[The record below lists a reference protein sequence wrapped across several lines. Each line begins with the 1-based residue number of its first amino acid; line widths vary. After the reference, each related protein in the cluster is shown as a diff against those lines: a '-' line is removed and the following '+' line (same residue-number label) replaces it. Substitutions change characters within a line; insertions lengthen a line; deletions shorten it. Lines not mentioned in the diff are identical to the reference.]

1 MSEKSENENK
11 EKLTMVSE
19 LGEFGLIERLTMG
32 FDPKQ
37 PSTVLGIGD
46 DAAAF
51 KMSEGKLG
59 LLSTDTMVEG
69 VHFDLSYSPLKH
81 IGYKAVVSSISDIYA
96 MNGKPTSITISL
108 AISSRYTVEA
118 LDELYKGVRNACRYY
133 AVDLVGGDVTSS
145 LSGLMIGVSVLGE
158 VDEAKMSRRSG
169 AKEGDYV
176 VVSGSLGSAYLGLQV
191 LEREKRVFLED
202 PEMKPE
208 IDEYLSLVER
218 QLKPEAR
225 FDVVDV
231 LREAGVVPSSMID
244 VSDGLSSELL
254 HICKASNTGCE
265 IHEENI
271 PIEQLAMDL
280 AMNEFKISPVT
291 CALSGGEDYELLM
304 TMPISDFQKVDGKS
318 DLKVIGRI
326 VSVEKGL
333 KLTSPSGEQHD
344 IIAQGW
350 NHLQKK

>member
-1 MSEKSENENK
+1 MSENEKNP
-11 EKLTMVSE
+11 KLTAVSD

-37 PSTVLGIGD
+37 ASTVLGIGD

-51 KMSEGKLG
+51 KMADGKLG

-96 MNGKPTSITISL
+96 MNGKPTAITIGL

-133 AVDLVGGDVTSS
+133 AVDLIGGDVTSS
-145 LSGLMIGVSVLGE
+145 LSGLMINVSVLGE
-158 VDEAKMSRRSG
+158 VEEDKISKRSG
-169 AKEGDYV
+169 ANEGDYI

-191 LEREKRVFLED
+191 LEREKKVFLED

-208 IDEYLSLVER
+208 IDKYLSLVER

-225 FDVVDV
+225 FDVIDV
-231 LREAGVVPSSMID
+231 LKEAGVVPSSMID

-254 HICKASNTGCE
+254 HICKASGKGCV

-271 PIEQLAMDL
+271 PIEQSAMDL
-280 AMNEFKISPVT
+280 AMHEFKISPVT

-318 DLKVIGRI
+318 DMKVIGRI
-326 VSVEKGL
+326 FPSDAGL
-333 KLTSPSGEQHD
+333 KLLSPKGESHD

-350 NHLQKK
+350 NHLKKK